1 MRQMPLP
8 RRLVLK
14 ASLAALL
21 GLTSGT
27 SFADILEAAGGV
39 DSKGPGSDG
48 LLAAQSRLGENLIH
62 YLAGQRAAGANGNLI
77 VSPASLAA
85 ILSFVDLGATNA
97 LRMAIHRTLGFN
109 RVTRRQVN
117 DDLKALRDGVS
128 SIIAHSDKQDGP
140 LVLANLLAFD
150 RSTKPRQLALLGLS
164 GAGADVLVDN
174 LGNVEIVQR
183 INDWVKTKTHDLIP
197 AILDETP
204 ETLGLV
210 AVNALYFKDKWKT
223 EFDPAKTTTEKFR
236 PASGEAVDVS
246 MMHSKAAAFAFRQDE
261 RFIAAELPYAHKDFK
276 LVVVTTKSE
285 PAKPTEFAAVA
296 GWLGGQGFEMK
307 TGEIAMPR
315 LSLSAAEELLP
326 PLDALGLKPARLN
339 KDALE
344 GFSDEELIVTRIVQ
358 KLEMRLAEEGTEA
371 AAVTAVVTTRSLGS
385 GVEVKMT
392 VDKPF
397 VFALRDQRSRLI
409 LFMGYVGAPGK
420 LSSSS

>member
-1 MRQMPLP
+1 MPLP

-14 ASLAALL
+14 ASLTALL
-21 GLTSGT
+21 GLASRT
-27 SFADILEAAGGV
+27 SFADILGAASVV

-48 LLAAQSRLGENLIH
+48 LLAAQSRLGENLIRA
-62 YLAGQRAAGANGNLI
+62 LASDRAAGANGNLI

-85 ILSFVDLGATNA
+85 ILSFVDLGATNT
-97 LRMAIHRTLGFN
+97 LRAAIHHTLGFN
-109 RVTRRQVN
+109 RATRRGIN

-128 SIIAHSDKQDGP
+128 GIIAHSDKQDGP
-140 LVLANLLAFD
+140 LALANLLAFD

-183 INDWVKTKTHDLIP
+183 INDWVKKKTHDLIP

-246 MMHSKAAAFAFRQDE
+246 MMHSKTAAFAFRQDD
-261 RFIAAELPYAHKDFK
+261 RFIAAELPYAHEDFK
-276 LVVVTTKSE
+276 LVVVTTKSD
-285 PAKPTEFAAVA
+285 PAKPADFAAVA
-296 GWLGGQGFEMK
+296 PWLGGQGFEMK

-371 AAVTAVVTTRSLGS
+371 AAVTAVVTTRSLGP
-385 GVEVKMT
+385 VAEVKMT

-397 VFALRDQRSRLI
+397 VFALRDQNSGLI

-420 LSSSS
+420 LPSSS

>member
-1 MRQMPLP
+1 MPLP

-21 GLTSGT
+21 GLTSRI
-27 SFADILEAAGGV
+27 SFADILEAAGGA
-39 DSKGPGSDG
+39 DSKGAGGDG
-48 LLAAQSRLGENLIH
+48 LLAAQSRLGENLIR

-140 LVLANLLAFD
+140 LALANLLAFD

-183 INDWVKTKTHDLIP
+183 INDWVKNKTHDLIP

-236 PASGEAVDVS
+236 PASGEAVNVS

-261 RFIAAELPYAHKDFK
+261 RFIAAELPYAHEDFK
-276 LVVVTTKSE
+276 LVVVTTKAE
-285 PAKPTEFAAVA
+285 PAKPAEFAAVA

-371 AAVTAVVTTRSLGS
+371 AAVSAVVTTRSLGS
-385 GVEVKMT
+385 PAEVKMT

-397 VFALRDQRSRLI
+397 VFALRDQKSGLI

-420 LSSSS
+420 LPSSS